1 MNNEASSSL
10 LERDTPSPA
19 LLDACAA
26 AAYFAVHIETL
37 YRLAR
42 AGELPHTR
50 VGRALRFRL
59 VDLDRYLEEQ
69 TSLYWRRVD
78 GQGRPATK
86 SEAKRSNE

>member
-1 MNNEASSSL
+1 MKNEASVPKP
-10 LERDTPSPA
+10 ERDANAPA
-19 LLDACAA
+19 LLDARAA
-26 AAYFAVHIETL
+26 AAYLAMNIETL

-69 TSLYWRRVD
+69 TALYWRRVD
-78 GQGRPATK
+78 GQGRAATR
-86 SEAKRSNE
+86 SEEKGSQ